1 MNIEIWDLFVIWCL
15 RFGIYNTL
23 VSFSIRPAALQ
34 ASDGAETW
42 HPKILKACMLPD
54 DLKNSLVDQIN
65 RVEHPR
71 ELVVDVMFAIQE
83 HYGYLTDEGVQET
96 AGLLNMSALEVEQ
109 LATFYTFIY
118 REPVGKYVIH
128 VCDSVV
134 CWMNGYESVWKY
146 LCRKLGVQP
155 GETTSDGMFTLL
167 KVCCIGYCDRS
178 PAMLINRK
186 AYGNLTAEKIDG
198 ILAKLREEV

>member
-1 MNIEIWDLFVIWCL
+1 
-15 RFGIYNTL
+15 
-23 VSFSIRPAALQ
+23 
-34 ASDGAETW
+34 
-42 HPKILKACMLPD
+42 MLPD
-54 DLKNSLVDQIN
+54 DLKNSLVEQIN
-65 RVEHPR
+65 RVEHPQ

-83 HYGYLTDEGVQET
+83 HYGYLTDEGLQET
-96 AGLLNMSALEVEQ
+96 AGLLNISALDVEQ

-134 CWMNGYESVWKY
+134 CWMNGYESVWEY
-146 LCRKLGVQP
+146 LSRKLGIQP
-155 GETTSDGMFTLL
+155 GETTSDGLFTLL

-178 PAMLINRK
+178 PAMLMNRK

-198 ILAKLREEV
+198 ILEKLRAEA

>member
-1 MNIEIWDLFVIWCL
+1 
-15 RFGIYNTL
+15 
-23 VSFSIRPAALQ
+23 
-34 ASDGAETW
+34 
-42 HPKILKACMLPD
+42 MLPD
-54 DLKNSLVDQIN
+54 DLKNSLVEQIN
-65 RVEHPR
+65 RVEHPQ

-83 HYGYLTDEGVQET
+83 HYGYLTDEGLQET
-96 AGLLNMSALEVEQ
+96 AGLLNISALDVEQ

-134 CWMNGYESVWKY
+134 CWMNGYESVWEY
-146 LCRKLGVQP
+146 LSRKLGIQP
-155 GETTSDGMFTLL
+155 GETTSDGLFTLL

-198 ILAKLREEV
+198 ILEKLRA

>member
-1 MNIEIWDLFVIWCL
+1 MIPSE
-15 RFGIYNTL
+15 
-23 VSFSIRPAALQ
+23 
-34 ASDGAETW
+34 
-42 HPKILKACMLPD
+42 LKE
-54 DLKNSLVDQIN
+54 SLMEQID

-83 HYGYLTDEGVQET
+83 HCGYLTDEGVQET
-96 AGLLNMSALEVEQ
+96 AGLLGMSALEVEQ

-134 CWMNGYESVWKY
+134 CWMDGYESIRDY
-146 LCRKLGVQP
+146 LSQKLDIQP
-155 GETTSDGMFTLL
+155 GETTADGMFTLL
-167 KVCCIGYCDRS
+167 TVCCIGYCDRS

-186 AYGNLTAEKIDG
+186 AYGNLTMEKIDV
-198 ILAKLREEV
+198 ILEKLKAEA